1 LAAPASPA
9 PSASPSEHLRASA
22 TELAEAIATGRVT
35 SRDVVETHIE
45 QLERA
50 QPRTNAIAADR
61 YEAAREEAD
70 RADERVRAGGELPP
84 LHGVPCTVKE
94 CFALKGMPQT
104 AGLVSRRDFRA
115 EENAPAVQRLLDAGA
130 IPVGVTNTSELCM
143 WWGASD
149 NKLYGR
155 SSSAYSRHRTSGG
168 SSGGEGAAVGSGGSP
183 FGLGSDIGGS
193 IRIPAFFNGVFGH
206 KPTPGLVPNDGQF
219 PCATGGAARMLAT
232 GPLARRA
239 EDLMPLV
246 RVLSGRDDLAGP
258 ETVAIDGLPVLGVES
273 AWAVPVRPDV
283 RHAVR
288 RAAEHLGS
296 AGAVVEEKRFGKL
309 ARSFELLM
317 AGLSTDEAMFRD
329 LLGDGRAIRA
339 RELWPEFVRGRSPHT
354 LPSLVIAT
362 LEKGRG
368 LTERHTQRL
377 VRFGE
382 RLAGEIGE
390 QIGDGV
396 LLYPTHPTV
405 VPLHH
410 RSLLRPWGC
419 AYAGAFN
426 VMGFPVTQVPL
437 GLNDRGLPT
446 GVQVAA
452 RPGNDHVAIAVAL
465 ELQRRFGG
473 WVPPR

>member
-1 LAAPASPA
+1 MAVAAST
-9 PSASPSEHLRASA
+9 ELDLLRASA
-22 TELAEAIATGRVT
+22 TELAEAIASGRVT
-35 SRDVVETHIE
+35 SREVVDAHIA

-50 QPRTNAIAADR
+50 QPRTNAVVADR
-61 YEAAREEAD
+61 YDQAREEAG
-70 RADERVRAGGELPP
+70 RADARVRAGGDLPP
-84 LHGVPCTVKE
+84 LLGVPCTVKE
-94 CFALKGMPQT
+94 CFALEGMPQT
-104 AGLVSRRDFRA
+104 AGLVSRAGHRA
-115 EENAPAVQRLLDAGA
+115 QESAPSVQRLLDAGA
-130 IPVGVTNTSELCM
+130 IPLGVTNTSELCM

-155 SSSAYSRHRTSGG
+155 SSSAYSRWRTSGG

-206 KPTPGLVPNDGQF
+206 KPTPGLVPNEGQF
-219 PCATGGAARMLAT
+219 PCATGGAMRMLAT

-246 RVLSGRDDLAGP
+246 RILSARADLPDPASV
-258 ETVAIDGLPVLGVES
+258 ELDGLPVLGVES
-273 AWAVPVRPDV
+273 AWAIPVRADV
-283 RHAVR
+283 RLALR
-288 RAAEHLGS
+288 RASGHL
-296 AGAVVEEKRFGKL
+296 ATTGAVVEEKRFGQL
-309 ARSFELLM
+309 ARSFEMLM
-317 AGLSTDEAMFRD
+317 AGLSTDEAMFREI
-329 LLGDGRAIRA
+329 LGDGQARRA
-339 RELWPEFVRGRSPHT
+339 RELWPELLRGRSPHT
-354 LPSLVIAT
+354 LPSVMLAT
-362 LEKGRG
+362 LEKGRT
-368 LTERHTQRL
+368 LTERRTRRL
-377 VRFGE
+377 VELGE
-382 RLAGEIGE
+382 HLAEE
-390 QIGDGV
+390 FAEAIGDGV
-396 LLYPTHPTV
+396 LLYPPHPTV

-419 AYAGAFN
+419 AYTGAFN

-437 GLNDRGLPT
+437 GLTSRGLPT